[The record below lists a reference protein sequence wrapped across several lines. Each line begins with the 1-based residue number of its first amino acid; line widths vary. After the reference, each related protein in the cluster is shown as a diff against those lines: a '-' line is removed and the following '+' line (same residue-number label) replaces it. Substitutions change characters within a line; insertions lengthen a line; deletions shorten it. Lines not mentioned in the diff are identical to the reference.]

1 MPDFA
6 ALFSL
11 TVDPLELVVR
21 GTVIY
26 VGLVLVFRF
35 ALQRDLVGLGV
46 ADVLFIALLA
56 DAAQNGM
63 AGEYRSIADAI
74 VLLGTLA
81 FWNAALN
88 YASWR
93 WRGMRRMIEPPT
105 LELVRD
111 GRILRRNLRREW
123 ITVEELMSQLRAKGV
138 EDVTRVKVAVLEAD
152 GELSVLEAQGSR
164 QPTDP
169 AQRVDGGQAHVG
181 DDGPGARRAAG
192 RRRARR

>member
-1 MPDFA
+1 MPDLA
-6 ALFSL
+6 ELFL
-11 TVDPLELVVR
+11 VTVNPLELVLR
-21 GTVIY
+21 GTLIY
-26 VGLVLVFRF
+26 VGLVLLFRF

-63 AGEYRSIADAI
+63 AGDYRSLADAG

-81 FWNAALN
+81 FWNAAMN
-88 YASWR
+88 FAIWR
-93 WRGMRRMIEPPT
+93 FPRVRRLLEAPT

-138 EDVTRVKVAVLEAD
+138 DDVTKVKLAVLEAD
-152 GELSVLEAQGSR
+152 GELSVLENEGGDA
-164 QPTDP
+164 PTDP
-169 AQRVDGGQAHVG
+169 AKRRGGGQQHIG
-181 DDGPGARRAAG
+181 TRG
-192 RRRARR
+192 

>member
-6 ALFSL
+6 ELFSL
-11 TVDPLELVVR
+11 TVNPLELIVR
-21 GTVIY
+21 GTCIY

-63 AGEYRSIADAI
+63 AGEYRSVADGA

-81 FWNAALN
+81 FWNAGMNFATF
-88 YASWR
+88 R
-93 WRGMRRMIEPPT
+93 WPLARRLLEAPT
-105 LELVRD
+105 LELIRD
-111 GRILRRNLRREW
+111 GRILRRNLKREW

-138 EDVTRVKVAVLEAD
+138 EDVANVRLAVLEAD
-152 GELSVLEAQGSR
+152 GELSVLEKAGR
-164 QPTDP
+164 KAPTDP
-169 AQRVDGGQAHVG
+169 ARQAKPGQQHI
-181 DDGPGARRAAG
+181 GPRE
-192 RRRARR
+192 